1 MIFEVWTF
9 IQMDEAKNIE
19 FSALNCKKLSR
30 FSKYRLRCFNFIY
43 SAALTFL
50 KLQQTLAEKQLK
62 SCRKNFDFRRRSA
75 SNDDQQIKDE
85 LPIKKPFRKQATLTL
100 ITVEEDE
107 NRILTQRVLKE
118 SSPPPYE
125 EVVVAARD
133 SKERSI
139 KKSVKIQNSHF
150 LPTSLKTRKNEHW
163 LI

>member
-1 MIFEVWTF
+1 MP
-9 IQMDEAKNIE
+9 KN
-19 FSALNCKKLSR
+19 
-30 FSKYRLRCFNFIY
+30 
-43 SAALTFL
+43 
-50 KLQQTLAEKQLK
+50 Q
-62 SCRKNFDFRRRSA
+62 NFDFRRRSA

-150 LPTSLKTRKNEHW
+150 LPTSLKARKNEHW